1 MNKKIFFWGSLIP
14 LMATPALFVASCSD
28 SKSDDLNNALKNIKA
43 VLDENEYT
51 RITKKASE
59 VELNSL
65 PVFDPSQIFGFKM
78 EWEDFSS
85 VEEENYNDNEGLRIA
100 NLILTRG
107 QEKYVQKANIQG
119 YLKNINERDE
129 ASEPDIKILELLNL
143 ENPKTEQPKVLLEI
157 KDDIKNSLT
166 FGNAF
171 NTLKNLSNSDDLTK
185 AITKLIY
192 LNKDDVP
199 SESKNKSLFKETIP
213 KDVKLKFFNL
223 RQAKFL
229 RIPTNYLTVDLALS
243 KKTEEKT
250 KTSRLIKIFISG
262 WKNEKAEF
270 QTEKTIKDW
279 FEPLAS
285 INSPID
291 YEKSKNK
298 LASQIK
304 NLEELKTFFKTGYN
318 IINSMNVD
326 FLELKKETADD
337 ATGSI
342 DVLVKIQFSDN
353 DKISATKVIKLFGF
367 KQIEN
372 KL

>member
-1 MNKKIFFWGSLIP
+1 MNKKIFFLGSLIP
-14 LMATPALFVASCSD
+14 LVTTPALFVNSCSD
-28 SKSDDLNNALKNIKA
+28 SKSNDLNNALKNIKA

-59 VELNSL
+59 VKLNTL
-65 PVFDPSQIFGFKM
+65 PIFNPSQIFGFKM
-78 EWEDFSS
+78 EWEDFSKA
-85 VEEENYNDNEGLRIA
+85 EKENYNDNEGLRIA

-107 QEKYVQKANIQG
+107 QEKYIQKANIQG
-119 YLKNINERDE
+119 YLKTKNESDE
-129 ASEPDIKILELLNL
+129 KDESDIKILELLNL
-143 ENPKTEQPKVLLEI
+143 ENSKTEQPKVLLEI

-192 LNKDDVP
+192 LNKNDVP
-199 SESKNKSLFKETIP
+199 SESKNKSLFKEVIP

-250 KTSRLIKIFISG
+250 KNSRPIKIFISG

-270 QTEKTIKDW
+270 QTEKNIKEW
-279 FEPLAS
+279 FGPLAS

-291 YEKSKNK
+291 YDKSKNK
-298 LASQIK
+298 LASEIK
-304 NLEELKTFFKTGYN
+304 DLEELKSFFKPEYN
-318 IINSMNVD
+318 IINSMDVD

-342 DVLVKIQFSDN
+342 DVLVKLKFSDN
-353 DKISATKVIKLFGF
+353 EKISATKVIKLFGF
-367 KQIEN
+367 KQIQN